1 MTPGREKKDAGASE
15 EERMAKTPLPNFH
28 AIIPAGGSGS
38 RLWPLSRADQPKFL
52 HDLTGNGHTLL
63 RNTWDR
69 LVPLAGENIVVV
81 TGVTHAA
88 HVASQLEELAT
99 ENLMMEPS
107 PREST
112 AAIGLAAAL
121 VELRSPEAIVGSF
134 AADHVITELAVFHQA
149 VREAYEV
156 AKDGSLLVTIG
167 MRPSEPSSAFG
178 YVEFGDQLA
187 VTGAPSARKAKRFVE
202 KPDWATASRYV
213 DSGEYLW
220 NAGMFIAR
228 ASLIMDLV
236 ETHSALLAAT
246 LRELA
251 AQLAAGTR
259 ELDAET
265 WAGVE
270 KIAFD
275 YAVAEPAAKAGVMA
289 VIPGE
294 FGWDDIGDFSALAR
308 LHASVGDLAVLGK
321 NTKVLADGSSGIVV
335 SQTDR
340 LVSLIGVTDIVVVD
354 TPDALL
360 VTTKENA
367 QRVKA
372 LVDMLRLGGSEDVL

>member
-1 MTPGREKKDAGASE
+1 
-15 EERMAKTPLPNFH
+15 MATTPLPNFH

-69 LVPLAGENIVVV
+69 LVPLAGAENVTVV
-81 TGVTHAA
+81 TGVGHAR
-88 HVASQLEELAT
+88 HVESQLPELKPD
-99 ENLMMEPS
+99 NLLREPS

-112 AAIGLAAAL
+112 AAIGFAAA
-121 VELRSPEAIVGSF
+121 VISLRTPDAIVGSF
-134 AADHVITELAVFHQA
+134 AADHVITDTDAFHRCVA
-149 VREAYEV
+149 EAYTV
-156 AKDGSLLVTIG
+156 ARAGETLVTIG

-178 YVEFGDQLA
+178 YVEA
-187 VTGAPSARKAKRFVE
+187 AEAISVTDAPSAKKAARFVE
-202 KPDWATASRYV
+202 KPDWATATQYV
-213 DSGEYLW
+213 EAGTFLW

-228 ASLIMDLV
+228 AAVILDLIEQYSV
-236 ETHSALLAAT
+236 
-246 LRELA
+246 ELA
-251 AQLAAGTR
+251 SNLRALAEGFVAGHPDIDP
-259 ELDAET
+259 EA
-265 WAGVE
+265 WAGLE

-275 YAVAEPAAKAGVMA
+275 YAVAEPAAERGVMA

-294 FGWDDIGDFSALAR
+294 FGWDDIGDFAALAR
-308 LHASVGDLAVLGK
+308 LHATVGDLAVLGK
-321 NTKVLADGSSGIVV
+321 NTKVLTDAASGIVV

-372 LVDMLRLGGSEDVL
+372 LVDMLRLGGDEDVL

>member
-1 MTPGREKKDAGASE
+1 
-15 EERMAKTPLPNFH
+15 MATTPLPDFH

-52 HDLTGNGHTLL
+52 HDLTGNGRTLL

-69 LVPLAGENIVVV
+69 LVPLAGVDNVSVV
-81 TGVTHAA
+81 TGINHAR
-88 HVASQLEELAT
+88 HVVSQLPELRVS
-99 ENLMMEPS
+99 NLLQEPS

-112 AAIGLAAAL
+112 AAIGFAAA
-121 VELRSPEAIVGSF
+121 VIALRSPDAIVGSF
-134 AADHVITELAVFHQA
+134 AADHVITDIDSFHRC
-149 VREAYEV
+149 VREAYAV
-156 AKDGSLLVTIG
+156 AHADPTLVTIG
-167 MRPSEPSSAFG
+167 MRPTEPSSAFG
-178 YVEFGDQLA
+178 YVEVGDSVNVA
-187 VTGAPSARKAKRFVE
+187 DAPSAKKAARFVE
-202 KPDWATASRYV
+202 KPDWATATQYV
-213 DSGEYLW
+213 EAGTFLW

-228 ASLIMDLV
+228 ASLVLDLIDQ
-236 ETHSALLAAT
+236 HST
-246 LRELA
+246 ELA
-251 AQLAAGTR
+251 ASLRHLAEEFVAGRT
-259 ELDAET
+259 EIDPEA
-265 WAGVE
+265 WAALE

-275 YAVAEPAAKAGVMA
+275 YAVAEPAATRSVMS

-294 FGWDDIGDFSALAR
+294 FGWDDVGDFAALAR
-308 LHASVGDLAVLGK
+308 LHSTVGDLAVLGK
-321 NTKVLADGSSGIVV
+321 NTKVLTDGASGIVV

-372 LVDMLRLGGSEDVL
+372 LVDMLRLGGDEDVL

>member
-1 MTPGREKKDAGASE
+1 
-15 EERMAKTPLPNFH
+15 MAHTPLPNFH

-69 LVPLAGENIVVV
+69 LVPLAGIDNVAVV
-81 TGVTHAA
+81 TGINHAR
-88 HVASQLEELAT
+88 HVASQLPDLVDT
-99 ENLMMEPS
+99 NLMREPS

-112 AAIGLAAAL
+112 AAIGFAAA
-121 VELRSPEAIVGSF
+121 VIARRSPDAIVGSF
-134 AADHVITELAVFHQA
+134 AADHVITDTDAFHRC

-156 AKDGSLLVTIG
+156 AKADSTLVTIG
-167 MRPSEPSSAFG
+167 MRPTEPSSAFG
-178 YVEFGDQLA
+178 YVEVGDRLS
-187 VTGAPSARKAKRFVE
+187 VDGAPSAKKAARFVE
-202 KPDWATASRYV
+202 KPDWATATQYV
-213 DSGEYLW
+213 EAGTFLW
-220 NAGMFIAR
+220 NAGMFIAQ
-228 ASLIMDLV
+228 ASVVLDLIQQ
-236 ETHSALLAAT
+236 HSA
-246 LRELA
+246 ELA
-251 AQLAAGTR
+251 TGLRNLAEHFVSGDSDIDP
-259 ELDAET
+259 DA
-265 WAGVE
+265 WAGLE

-275 YAVAEPAAKAGVMA
+275 YSVAEPAASAGAMA

-294 FGWDDIGDFSALAR
+294 FGWDDVGDFAALAR
-308 LHASVGDLAVLGK
+308 LHANVGDLAILGK
-321 NTKVLADGSSGIVV
+321 NTKVLTDAASGIVV

>member
-1 MTPGREKKDAGASE
+1 MTT
-15 EERMAKTPLPNFH
+15 TPLPNFY

-69 LVPLAGENIVVV
+69 LVPLAGRDNVAVV
-81 TGVTHAA
+81 TGVNHTRQ
-88 HVASQLEELAT
+88 VTSQLPDLNPSNVLA
-99 ENLMMEPS
+99 EPS

-112 AAIGLAAAL
+112 AAIGFAAA
-121 VELRSPEAIVGSF
+121 VVSLRSPDAIVGSF
-134 AADHVITELAVFHQA
+134 AADHVITDTDAFHRC
-149 VREAYEV
+149 VSEAYVV
-156 AKDGSLLVTIG
+156 AQSENSLVTIG
-167 MRPSEPSSAFG
+167 MRPTEPSSAFG
-178 YVEFGDQLA
+178 YVEVGEDLGIA
-187 VTGAPSARKAKRFVE
+187 DAPSAKKAARFVE
-202 KPDWATASRYV
+202 KPDWATATSYV
-213 DSGEYLW
+213 EAGTFLW

-228 ASLIMDLV
+228 ADLILQLIDQHSTDLAD
-236 ETHSALLAAT
+236 HLRAL
-246 LRELA
+246 
-251 AQLAAGTR
+251 
-259 ELDAET
+259 AEQFVSGGRDIDPDT
-265 WAGVE
+265 WAGLE

-275 YAVAEPAAKAGVMA
+275 YSVAEPAAEAGVMA

-294 FGWDDIGDFSALAR
+294 FGWDDVGDFAALAR
-308 LHASVGDLAVLGK
+308 LHATVGDLAVLGK
-321 NTKVLADGSSGIVV
+321 NTKVLTDAASGIVV
-335 SQTDR
+335 SQSDR
-340 LVSLIGVTDIVVVD
+340 LVSLIGVKDIVVVD

>member
-1 MTPGREKKDAGASE
+1 
-15 EERMAKTPLPNFH
+15 MATTPLPNFH

-69 LVPLAGENIVVV
+69 LVPLAGAQNIAVV
-81 TGVTHAA
+81 TGVNHSR
-88 HVASQLEELAT
+88 HVASQLPDLEPANLLA
-99 ENLMMEPS
+99 EPS

-112 AAIGLAAAL
+112 AAIGFAAA
-121 VELRSPEAIVGSF
+121 VMALRSPDAIVGSF
-134 AADHVITELAVFHQA
+134 AADHVITEADAFHRCVA
-149 VREAYEV
+149 EAYAV
-156 AKDGSLLVTIG
+156 ARADNTLVTIG
-167 MRPSEPSSAFG
+167 MRPTEPSSAFG
-178 YVEFGDQLA
+178 YVEVGGDVNVA
-187 VTGAPSARKAKRFVE
+187 EAPSAKKAARFVE
-202 KPDWATASRYV
+202 KPDWATATQYV
-213 DSGEYLW
+213 EAGTFLW

-228 ASLIMDLV
+228 ADLILDLIDK
-236 ETHSALLAAT
+236 HSS
-246 LRELA
+246 ELA
-251 AQLAAGTR
+251 DSLRALAKKFASDGGDIDS
-259 ELDAET
+259 DA
-265 WAGVE
+265 WAGLE

-275 YAVAEPAAKAGVMA
+275 YSVAEPAAEAGVMA

-294 FGWDDIGDFSALAR
+294 FGWDDVGDFAALAR
-308 LHASVGDLAVLGK
+308 LHSTVGDLAVLGK
-321 NTKVLADGSSGIVV
+321 NTKVLADGASGIVV
-335 SQTDR
+335 SQSDR
-340 LVSLIGVTDIVVVD
+340 LVSLIGVKDIVVVD

>member
-1 MTPGREKKDAGASE
+1 
-15 EERMAKTPLPNFH
+15 MAATPLPGFH

-69 LVPLAGENIVVV
+69 LVPLAGSDHVTVV
-81 TGVTHAA
+81 TGVNHARD
-88 HVASQLEELAT
+88 VTNQLPELVDV
-99 ENLMMEPS
+99 NLVREPS

-112 AAIGLAAAL
+112 AAIGFAAA
-121 VELRSPEAIVGSF
+121 VIALRSPDAVVGSF
-134 AADHVITELAVFHQA
+134 AADHVITDTEAFHRC
-149 VREAYEV
+149 VREAYAV
-156 AKDGSLLVTIG
+156 ARADSTLVTIG
-167 MRPSEPSSAFG
+167 MRPTEPSSAFG
-178 YVEFGDQLA
+178 YVEVGEPVKVAQ
-187 VTGAPSARKAKRFVE
+187 APSAKKAARFVE
-202 KPDWATASRYV
+202 KPDWATATQYV
-213 DSGEYLW
+213 EAGTFLW
-220 NAGMFIAR
+220 NAGMFIAQ
-228 ASLIMDLV
+228 ASVILDLI
-236 ETHSALLAAT
+236 EQHSSSLAES
-246 LRELA
+246 LRRLA
-251 AQLAAGTR
+251 DSFVSGQTDIDPD
-259 ELDAET
+259 E
-265 WAGVE
+265 WAGLE

-275 YAVAEPAAKAGVMA
+275 YSVAEPAAASGVMA

-294 FGWDDIGDFSALAR
+294 FGWDDVGDFAALAR
-308 LHASVGDLAVLGK
+308 LHATVGDLAVLGK
-321 NTKVLADGSSGIVV
+321 NTKVLTDAASGIVV

-340 LVSLIGVTDIVVVD
+340 LVSLIGVKDIVVVD

>member
-1 MTPGREKKDAGASE
+1 VST
-15 EERMAKTPLPNFH
+15 TTLPNFF

-69 LVPLAGENIVVV
+69 LIPLAGSDNIVVV
-81 TGVTHAA
+81 TGVNHQSQ
-88 HVASQLEELAT
+88 VVSQLDDLT
-99 ENLMMEPS
+99 PENLVKEPS

-112 AAIGLAAAL
+112 AAIGVAAAL
-121 VELRSPEAIVGSF
+121 TEIRSPGAVVGSF
-134 AADHVITELAVFHQA
+134 AADHVITDPEAFHRSVA
-149 VREAYEV
+149 EAYAV
-156 AKDGSLLVTIG
+156 AQGGELLVTIG
-167 MRPSEPSSAFG
+167 MRPTEPSSAFG
-178 YVEFGDQLA
+178 YVEVGDSLA
-187 VTGAPSARKAKRFVE
+187 LGDAPSAKRAARFVE
-202 KPDWATASRYV
+202 KPDWVTATQYV
-213 DSGEYLW
+213 ESGDFLW

-228 ASLIMDLV
+228 ASLVMELI
-236 ETHSALLAAT
+236 ERYSPKLAQSLRTIAQAIADGAT
-246 LRELA
+246 EVDGVA
-251 AQLAAGTR
+251 WGQL
-259 ELDAET
+259 
-265 WAGVE
+265 E

-275 YAVAEPAAKAGVMA
+275 YAVAEPAADSGLMA

-294 FGWDDIGDFSALAR
+294 FGWDDVGDFAALAR
-308 LHASVGDLAVLGK
+308 LHSTVGDLAVLGK
-321 NTKVLADGSSGIVV
+321 NTKVLADGASGIVV

-360 VTTKENA
+360 VTTKQNA

-372 LVDMLRLGGSEDVL
+372 LVDMLRLGGSEEVL

>member
-1 MTPGREKKDAGASE
+1 
-15 EERMAKTPLPNFH
+15 MATTPLPNFH
-28 AIIPAGGSGS
+28 AIIPAGGSGA

-69 LVPLAGENIVVV
+69 LVPLAGSENVTVV
-81 TGVTHAA
+81 TGVAHAR
-88 HVASQLEELAT
+88 HVSAQLPDLLPGNLLA
-99 ENLMMEPS
+99 EPS

-112 AAIGLAAAL
+112 AAIGVAAA
-121 VELRSPEAIVGSF
+121 VMAIRTPDAIVGSF
-134 AADHVITELAVFHQA
+134 AADHVITDTDAFHRCVA
-149 VREAYEV
+149 EAYAV
-156 AKDGSLLVTIG
+156 AQSTDALVTIG
-167 MRPSEPSSAFG
+167 MRPTEPSSAFG
-178 YVEFGDQLA
+178 YVEVGEGIT
-187 VTGAPSARKAKRFVE
+187 VGGAPSAKKAARFVE
-202 KPDWATASRYV
+202 KPDWATATQYV
-213 DSGEYLW
+213 AAGTFLW

-228 ASLIMDLV
+228 ASVVLDLIRQ
-236 ETHSALLAAT
+236 HSS
-246 LRELA
+246 ELA
-251 AQLAAGTR
+251 ASLHSLARTFVDGDTNIDP
-259 ELDAET
+259 EL
-265 WAGVE
+265 WAGLE

-275 YAVAEPAAKAGVMA
+275 YAVAEPAAERGVMA

-294 FGWDDIGDFSALAR
+294 FGWDDVGDFAALAR
-308 LHASVGDLAVLGK
+308 LHSTVGDLAVLGK
-321 NTKVLADGSSGIVV
+321 NTKVLTDGASGIVV

-372 LVDMLRLGGSEDVL
+372 LVDMLRLGGDEDVL

>member
-1 MTPGREKKDAGASE
+1 
-15 EERMAKTPLPNFH
+15 MAHTPLPNFH

-69 LVPLAGENIVVV
+69 LVPLAGVDNVAVV
-81 TGVTHAA
+81 TGVNHAR
-88 HVASQLEELAT
+88 HVASQLPELVDS
-99 ENLMMEPS
+99 NLLREPS

-112 AAIGLAAAL
+112 AAIGFAAA
-121 VELRSPEAIVGSF
+121 VIARRSPEAIVGSF
-134 AADHVITELAVFHQA
+134 AADHVITDTDAFHRC
-149 VREAYEV
+149 VREAYAV
-156 AKDGSLLVTIG
+156 AAADNTLVTIG
-167 MRPSEPSSAFG
+167 MRPTEPSSAFG
-178 YVEFGDQLA
+178 YVEVGDDLNIA
-187 VTGAPSARKAKRFVE
+187 EAPSAKQAARFVE
-202 KPDWATASRYV
+202 KPDWATATSYV
-213 DSGEYLW
+213 EAGTFLW

-228 ASLIMDLV
+228 ASVVLDLI
-236 ETHSALLAAT
+236 EKHSS
-246 LRELA
+246 ELA
-251 AQLAAGTR
+251 NTLKDLAEKCVAGD
-259 ELDAET
+259 LDIDPEV
-265 WAGVE
+265 WASLE

-275 YAVAEPAAKAGVMA
+275 YSVAEPAATAGAMA

-294 FGWDDIGDFSALAR
+294 FGWDDVGDFAALAR
-308 LHASVGDLAVLGK
+308 LHSTVGDLAVLGK
-321 NTKVLADGSSGIVV
+321 NTKVLTDAASGIVV

-340 LVSLIGVTDIVVVD
+340 LVSLIGVKDIVVVD

-372 LVDMLRLGGSEDVL
+372 LVDMLRLGGDEHML

>member
-1 MTPGREKKDAGASE
+1 VSHAA
-15 EERMAKTPLPNFH
+15 LPNFF

-69 LVPLAGENIVVV
+69 LLPLAKAPHIVVV
-81 TGVTHAA
+81 TGVGHADQ
-88 HVASQLEELAT
+88 VASQLD
-99 ENLMMEPS
+99 NLLPANLVKEPS

-121 VELRSPEAIVGSF
+121 AEIRSPGAIVGSF
-134 AADHVITELAVFHQA
+134 AADHVITDADAFHRS
-149 VREAYEV
+149 VHEAYEV
-156 AKDGSLLVTIG
+156 AKTGELLVTIG
-167 MRPSEPSSAFG
+167 MRPTEPSSAFG
-178 YVEFGDQLA
+178 YVEVGEPL
-187 VTGAPSARKAKRFVE
+187 GMKEAPTARRAARFVE
-202 KPDWATASRYV
+202 KPDWATAAQYV
-213 DSGEYLW
+213 ESGNFLW

-228 ASLIMDLV
+228 ASLVLELIERYSPDLA
-236 ETHSALLAAT
+236 ET
-246 LRELA
+246 LRSLA
-251 AQLAAGTR
+251 QSI
-259 ELDAET
+259 EN
-265 WAGVE
+265 GVSEVDGVLWSGLE

-275 YAVAEPAAKAGVMA
+275 YAVAEPAADSGVMA

-294 FGWDDIGDFSALAR
+294 FGWDDVGDFAALAR
-308 LHASVGDLAVLGK
+308 LHATVGDLAILGK
-321 NTKVLADGSSGIVV
+321 NTKVLADGASGIVV

-340 LVSLIGVTDIVVVD
+340 LVSLIGVSDIVVVD

-360 VTTKENA
+360 VTTKEHA

>member
-1 MTPGREKKDAGASE
+1 
-15 EERMAKTPLPNFH
+15 MAHQPLPNFY

-69 LVPLAGENIVVV
+69 LVPLAGSDNVTVV
-81 TGVTHAA
+81 TGVNHAR
-88 HVASQLEELAT
+88 HVTGQLPELDDT
-99 ENLMMEPS
+99 NLLREPS

-112 AAIGLAAAL
+112 AAIGFAAA
-121 VELRSPEAIVGSF
+121 VIQRRSPDAIVGSF
-134 AADHVITELAVFHQA
+134 AADHVITDTDAFYRC
-149 VREAYEV
+149 VREAHAV
-156 AKDGSLLVTIG
+156 ASAGDTLVTIG
-167 MRPSEPSSAFG
+167 MRPTEPSSAFG
-178 YVEFGDQLA
+178 YVEVGEGVSVPD
-187 VTGAPSARKAKRFVE
+187 APSAKQAARFVE
-202 KPDWATASRYV
+202 KPDWVTATTYV
-213 DSGEYLW
+213 EAGTFLW

-228 ASLIMDLV
+228 ASVILDLIERHSSDLAD
-236 ETHSALLAAT
+236 SLRSLADDFVGGQT
-246 LRELA
+246 DIDP
-251 AQLAAGTR
+251 
-259 ELDAET
+259 DA
-265 WAGVE
+265 WAGLE

-275 YAVAEPAAKAGVMA
+275 YSVAEPAAARGSMA

-294 FGWDDIGDFSALAR
+294 FGWDDVGDFAALAR
-308 LHASVGDLAVLGK
+308 LHATVGDLAVLGK
-321 NTKVLADGSSGIVV
+321 NTKVLTDAASGIVV

-340 LVSLIGVTDIVVVD
+340 LVSLIGVKDIVVVD

>member
-1 MTPGREKKDAGASE
+1 MAS
-15 EERMAKTPLPNFH
+15 TPLADFY

-69 LVPLAGENIVVV
+69 LVPLAGVDNVAVV
-81 TGVTHAA
+81 TGVNHAS
-88 HVASQLEELAT
+88 HVASQLPELVAS
-99 ENLMMEPS
+99 NLLREPS

-112 AAIGLAAAL
+112 AAIGFASA
-121 VELRSPEAIVGSF
+121 VVSLRSPEAIVGSF
-134 AADHVITELAVFHQA
+134 AADHVITDTDAFHRC
-149 VREAYEV
+149 VREAYAV
-156 AKDGSLLVTIG
+156 ARSEPTLVTIG
-167 MRPSEPSSAFG
+167 MRPTEPSSAFG
-178 YVEFGDQLA
+178 YVEVGDALGVDQ
-187 VTGAPSARKAKRFVE
+187 APSAKKAARFVE
-202 KPDWATASRYV
+202 KPDWATATEYV
-213 DSGEYLW
+213 EAGTFLW

-228 ASLIMDLV
+228 ASVILDLI
-236 ETHSALLAAT
+236 EQHSA
-246 LRELA
+246 ELA
-251 AQLAAGTR
+251 KSLRRLADDFVSGQS
-259 ELDAET
+259 DIDPDV
-265 WAGVE
+265 WAGLE

-275 YAVAEPAAKAGVMA
+275 YSVAEPAAAAGAMA

-294 FGWDDIGDFSALAR
+294 FGWDDVGDFAALAR
-308 LHASVGDLAVLGK
+308 LHATVGDLAVLGK
-321 NTKVLADGSSGIVV
+321 NTKVLTDAASGIVV

-340 LVSLIGVTDIVVVD
+340 LVSLIGVKDIVVVD